1 MIYEILAG
9 PRSGSTYLYHVINY
23 YFFHF
28 KRNNTLTGDLH
39 EPFCFEQIAIIPVE
53 ETLSRLEGSGDHIIK
68 NLLSD
73 YQVLFLQG
81 KQYYEKFMSFPKQRI
96 ILTRKDHFQRALSLT
111 KANQLSKWNYYQK
124 DNEYNQVVTLDTER
138 FRFDLYKGLCEFL
151 ELKTKMK
158 ADDIVLDYSD
168 LTLDPKID
176 YFNLKIDNK
185 EIIDIP
191 DMPDNIHITIK
202 TPDKKT
208 TIANYDELLEIYHTD
223 LRFNDKLK
231 ELTKNSK

>member
-9 PRSGSTYLYHVINY
+9 PRSGSTYLYHTINY
-23 YFFHF
+23 YFFYF
-28 KRNNTLTGDLH
+28 KRNNILTGDLH
-39 EPFCFEQIAIIPVE
+39 EPFCFDQLAIIPVQDI
-53 ETLSRLEGSGDHIIK
+53 LSRLEESGDHIIK

-73 YQVLFLQG
+73 YQILFLQG
-81 KQYYEKFMSFPKQRI
+81 KQYYEKFMSLPKQRI
-96 ILTRKDHFQRALSLT
+96 ILTRKNHFEKTLSLT

-124 DNEYNQVVTLDTER
+124 DDEYDKVITLDPVEFT
-138 FRFDLYKGLCEFL
+138 FTLYKSLNEFH
-151 ELKTKMK
+151 ELTNKIQ
-158 ADDIVLDYSD
+158 ANDIVIDYSD

-185 EIIDIP
+185 ELADIP
-191 DMPDNIHITIK
+191 DKVTMTIK

-231 ELTKNSK
+231 ELTENSK